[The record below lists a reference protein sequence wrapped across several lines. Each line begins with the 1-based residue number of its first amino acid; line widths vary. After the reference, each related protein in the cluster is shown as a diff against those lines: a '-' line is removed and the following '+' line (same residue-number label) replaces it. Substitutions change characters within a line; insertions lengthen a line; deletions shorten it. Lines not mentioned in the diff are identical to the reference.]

1 MSLGEIIMN
10 NYCLQPDSLNLLFS
24 INSGTVSN
32 GIKDLGIIADITI
45 STNISQRKS
54 KYKRRRKEY
63 KHQEEDTVQVRK
75 AACIYILYTS
85 SNTERLPHLATIL
98 SVSFA
103 FPSKYQ
109 FTSSSSKIPR
119 RHIGHTA
126 FPCFSHSSIQFWW
139 KMCLQGSVL
148 IASPFFSVSRQIVHS
163 SGFSGSISRPL
174 FGQKD
179 MIPTPLHKHLQQS
192 KRVNLR
198 VVEALP
204 SPNRTREYTLKEN
217 IHKSWSSS
225 STLRIPF
232 TTH

>member
-24 INSGTVSN
+24 INYGTVTN

-63 KHQEEDTVQVRK
+63 KHQEEDTVLVRK

-103 FPSKYQ
+103 FTTQLGWEYYSERCLEYLSGGRMKYV
-109 FTSSSSKIPR
+109 KVYRWI
-119 RHIGHTA
+119 
-126 FPCFSHSSIQFWW
+126 
-139 KMCLQGSVL
+139 
-148 IASPFFSVSRQIVHS
+148 
-163 SGFSGSISRPL
+163 
-174 FGQKD
+174 
-179 MIPTPLHKHLQQS
+179 
-192 KRVNLR
+192 
-198 VVEALP
+198 
-204 SPNRTREYTLKEN
+204 
-217 IHKSWSSS
+217 
-225 STLRIPF
+225 
-232 TTH
+232 